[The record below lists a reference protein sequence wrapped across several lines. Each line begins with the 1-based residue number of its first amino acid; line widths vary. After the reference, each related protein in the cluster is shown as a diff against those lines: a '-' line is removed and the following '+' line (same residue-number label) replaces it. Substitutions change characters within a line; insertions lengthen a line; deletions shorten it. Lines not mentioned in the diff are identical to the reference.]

1 MEDPSGKVLDMNIV
15 NEVFRRILSSNAK
28 NESLANDN
36 YKKYL
41 KDLTFLKICEMF
53 SKELKI

>member
-28 NESLANDN
+28 NKSLANDN

-41 KDLTFLKICEMF
+41 KDLTFQKICEMF